1 MGRRLV
7 SLTDSFTREEAA
19 QADVREHGLRIAD
32 VLAFELAPALV
43 SRTRLEPEGRMYGR
57 WASYR
62 SVWAIAR
69 QQVGARVGQR
79 LADVRVLATPA

>member
-7 SLTDSFTREEAA
+7 SSLTDSFTREEAA
-19 QADVREHGLRIAD
+19 QADVREHGVRIAD
-32 VLAFELAPALV
+32 VLACDLELAPVLV
-43 SRTRLEPEGRMYGR
+43 SHTRLEPEGRMYGR

-69 QQVGARVGQR
+69 QQVGAHVE
-79 LADVRVLATPA
+79 